1 MGMMNLRDRE
11 LLFMLRNNVG
21 VSDAATKATLKAADR
36 IEELS
41 DKLAKAL
48 DGLRFADDGANH
60 GAMTPTYSE
69 HALRYILRGIR
80 DRARAVLAELGEDT

>member
-21 VSDAATKATLKAADR
+21 VSDAATKAALKAADR

-41 DKLAKAL
+41 DKLAKAVAEL
-48 DGLRFADDGANH
+48 EDHLHCHDCTCG
-60 GAMTPTYSE
+60 PCE
-69 HALRYILRGIR
+69 QIR
-80 DRARAVLAELGEDT
+80 ETLAELGEGT